1 MAKSKSND
9 ELIQKTDIAIAELV
23 YDKDDIQKAYNYY
36 NGKRDAEQF
45 RYLEENFGIG
55 NPTSIEFTP
64 LIRKHVDALVGEY
77 LGTPIL
83 PKISCKDAKTISAMT
98 REKELHITSEVYK
111 TVQKHLKSNILA
123 FLESG
128 DQGKLQDPYI
138 QQTLDNLIE
147 DLNNNFISQFEI
159 ASQDVLQYIM
169 QNRQTDFK
177 TKLWT
182 LIKDLLISGYTF
194 YQTVPTP
201 SGQNV
206 GIDVLDPLNTFIDK
220 NPNSPYVKDSYRV
233 VVRRWMTKSQI
244 INKYGK
250 EMSKED
256 LQNLK
261 ENWKEA
267 LDWSTKYVKL
277 MHTSGCESL
286 GIVGDHEAVVEPGRP
301 VQKNKGYN
309 PNYEQIPVYEVEWTE
324 VDDKFVMQLYQT
336 VRIGQDI
343 YVLRGRKEDVSRSI
357 DNPSYCSLT
366 VNGVYFDNRNDE
378 PFSLVLACANLQD
391 RYDLLIFY
399 RDNLIANSGTAGDWI
414 DESLIPTNLGV
425 QWPERLKQW
434 LAYKKQ
440 GIALIDTAQE
450 GRLATGQAPINT
462 IFNGYDDTV
471 KAQAIQA
478 IQLAIDS
485 VEQTCSSISGVF
497 RERLNGIEA
506 KDAVTNVKIGQS
518 NSFTISK
525 QWYTHMDLLTEEI
538 LTDCLNLAKVV
549 YKKGLTGTLVL
560 GDKFQKIF
568 TALPEHFTTSDWDI
582 HVVANSE
589 ITRDLEQLKALIPE
603 LVKGQAVS
611 ADTLFDIM
619 TCKSLTEAKYA
630 VKMAVK
636 KQKEEQ
642 NTLGQLQQQ
651 VQQLEQ
657 QLKQSQSQL
666 QQAQQKIETLNE
678 QKLQIEAQNNQ
689 AKAEI
694 ERYKAQTDRD
704 YKEKSAE
711 NDLLRTK
718 IEIEQLHDGNPY
730 NDTVRQLNYDI

>member
-1 MAKSKSND
+1 MAKKVSDD

-23 YDKDDIQKAYNYY
+23 YDKDELQKAYNYY

-98 REKELHITSEVYK
+98 REKELQITSEVYR
-111 TVQKHLKSNILA
+111 TVQKRLKNNILS

-138 QQTLDNLIE
+138 QQTLDNLVE
-147 DLNNNFISQFEI
+147 DLNNNFISQYEI
-159 ASQDVLQYIM
+159 AAQDVIQYIM

-201 SGQNV
+201 SGSNV
-206 GIDVLDPLNTFIDK
+206 GIDVLDPLNVFPDK
-220 NPNSPYVKDSYRV
+220 NPNSPYIKDSYRV
-233 VVRRWMTKSQI
+233 VVRKWMTKSQI
-244 INKYGK
+244 LNKYGK

-256 LQNLK
+256 VNRLR
-261 ENWKEA
+261 ENWKDA
-267 LDWSTKYVKL
+267 LDWSARYARI
-277 MHTSGCESL
+277 MHTSGCESP
-286 GIVGDHEAVVEPGRP
+286 GIIGDHEVVVEPGKP
-301 VQKNKGYN
+301 SDKHKSGN
-309 PNYEQIPVYEVEWTE
+309 PNFEEIPVFEVEWLET
-324 VDDKFVMQLYQT
+324 DDDYVMQLYQT
-336 VRIGQDI
+336 VRIGHDI
-343 YVLRGRKEDVSRSI
+343 YVLRGRKEDVSRSA

-366 VNGVYFDNRNDE
+366 VNGVYFDNRNNE

-399 RDNLIANSGTAGDWI
+399 RDNLIANSGTAGDWV

-425 QWPERLKQW
+425 NWPERLKTW

-440 GIALIDTAQE
+440 GLGLIDTSQE

-462 IFNGYDDTV
+462 IFNGFDDTV

-478 IQLAIDS
+478 IQIAIDS

-506 KDAVTNVKIGQS
+506 KDAVTNVKIGQA

-549 YKKGLTGTLVL
+549 YKKGLTGTLIL

-568 TALPEHFTTSDWDI
+568 TALPQYFTTSDWDI
-582 HVVANSE
+582 HVIANSE

-603 LVKGQAVS
+603 LVKGGAIPV
-611 ADTLFDIM
+611 DTLFDIM

-630 VKMAVK
+630 AKMAVK

-642 NTLGQLQQQ
+642 NTIGQLQQQ
-651 VQQLEQ
+651 VQQLENELKKTQ
-657 QLKQSQSQL
+657 QEL
-666 QQAQQKIETLNE
+666 QKAQTKVENLNE

-689 AKAEI
+689 VKAEI

-704 YKEKSAE
+704 YKEKEAE
-711 NDLLRTK
+711 NDIRRTQV
-718 IEIEQLHDGNPY
+718 ELDQLHDGNPY
-730 NDTVRQLNYDI
+730 NDTVRQH